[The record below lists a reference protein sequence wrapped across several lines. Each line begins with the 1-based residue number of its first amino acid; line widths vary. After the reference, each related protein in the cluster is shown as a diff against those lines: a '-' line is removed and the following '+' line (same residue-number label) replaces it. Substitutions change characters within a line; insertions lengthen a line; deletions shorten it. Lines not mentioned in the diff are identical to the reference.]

1 MWMDC
6 KFLKKTDGVK
16 PKYIC
21 KSYERHHEYKILNG
35 KGATLHCVMG
45 ECIYCRMWND
55 DINSNIRNDGLN
67 MDHVNFYTY

>member
-21 KSYERHHEYKILNG
+21 KSYERHHEYKLLNG
-35 KGATLHCVMG
+35 KGATLHCVKG
-45 ECIYCRMWND
+45 ECIYCRM
-55 DINSNIRNDGLN
+55 
-67 MDHVNFYTY
+67 